1 MSIIYSDFAEN
12 CDKAC
17 SLFFFFPW
25 SAAAA
30 AADRLNIL
38 FYGFSLFCFFFFER
52 LHHVVCQ
59 ILVP

>member
-17 SLFFFFPW
+17 SFFFPPW
-25 SAAAA
+25 SAAAV

-38 FYGFSLFCFFFFER
+38 FYSFSFFIFFFER
-52 LHHVVCQ
+52 LHHVVCR